1 MKALRRWL
9 LGVRGRDA
17 LERRQAWLL
26 QLALIVLAAAFLFA
40 AASNALRGSA
50 PTAPSPGWANFIAGI
65 LSVALIAVLRRG
77 YFRWVAGGTVA
88 FLIVGF
94 GSGLANSEPTT
105 AGPYLAL
112 LMVPIVLAG
121 LTLSRTAL
129 LATFVAVVA
138 VGLIAAQAQPPSAAV
153 RLSSVMGNFLYAS
166 LFTAAVVFGFGGTL
180 RETLARATAHE
191 RELEAAR
198 ADLETTVGQL
208 HSETEE
214 RRRLEGQLAQ
224 AQRLESIGRL
234 AGGVA
239 HDFNNLLTAIMGYGA
254 LLESDL
260 AARGQSSQEVVGILG
275 AADQAAALTRQ
286 LLAFSRNLE
295 LRPDVIDM
303 SSVIAGI
310 EPLLRRLLG
319 ERIVLVTRP
328 APGLWKAIAD
338 RSQIEAVV
346 VNLAVN
352 ARDAMPDGGT
362 LTIETANVELDETYG
377 RSHAEVV
384 PGPYAM
390 VAVSDTGVGMDTE
403 TLSHIFEPFFTTKEL
418 GKGTGLG
425 LATVYGTVRQSGGH
439 IWVYSEPDR
448 GTSFKIYLPR
458 TDQETSVAAAPAPD
472 QERTIQR
479 DETVLLAEDEELVR
493 TFLIAALE
501 RAGHQVVAVASAE
514 AALEY
519 LSRPD
524 ARVGVIVSDVV
535 MPGMSGPELLEEVW
549 RTMPGLPA
557 VLMSGYTAAAM
568 EQRPLPD
575 QAVLLEKPFTG
586 EQLEVAISAAL
597 AGATGNRG
605 SRPASES

>member
-1 MKALRRWL
+1 
-9 LGVRGRDA
+9 G
-17 LERRQAWLL
+17 
-26 QLALIVLAAAFLFA
+26 
-40 AASNALRGSA
+40 
-50 PTAPSPGWANFIAGI
+50 
-65 LSVALIAVLRRG
+65 
-77 YFRWVAGGTVA
+77 
-88 FLIVGF
+88 
-94 GSGLANSEPTT
+94 
-105 AGPYLAL
+105 
-112 LMVPIVLAG
+112 
-121 LTLSRTAL
+121 
-129 LATFVAVVA
+129 
-138 VGLIAAQAQPPSAAV
+138 V
-153 RLSSVMGNFLYAS
+153 RLSAVMGNFFYAS
-166 LFTAAVVFGFGGTL
+166 LFTTAVLFGFGGTL

-198 ADLETTVGQL
+198 AELETTVGQL

-214 RRRLEGQLAQ
+214 RRRLEAQLAQ

-254 LLESDL
+254 LLKSDL
-260 AARGQSSQEVVGILG
+260 AARGQSNQEVVGILG

-295 LRPDVIDM
+295 LRPDVVDL

-319 ERIVLVTRP
+319 ERIVLVNRP
-328 APGLWKAIAD
+328 APDLWKTIAD

-352 ARDAMPDGGT
+352 ARDAMPNGGT
-362 LTIETANVELDETYG
+362 LTIETGNVELDETYG
-377 RSHAEVV
+377 RTHAEVV

-390 VAVSDTGVGMDTE
+390 VAVSDTGMGMDTE

-458 TDQETSVAAAPAPD
+458 TDQLANEAATPSPD
-472 QERTIQR
+472 LERTIQR

-501 RAGHQVVAVASAE
+501 RAGHRVVAVASAE

-535 MPGMSGPELLEEVW
+535 MPGLSGPELLEEVW
-549 RTMPGLPA
+549 QTRPGLPA
-557 VLMSGYTAAAM
+557 VFMSGYTAAAM
-568 EQRPLPD
+568 EQRPLPEH
-575 QAVLLEKPFTG
+575 AVLLEKPFTG

-597 AGATGNRG
+597 AGSTGRSG
-605 SRPASES
+605 PASAP